1 MGLAGCF
8 LIHIKEVSFLKFFP
22 WLADVGD
29 EITADGR
36 RRRGC
41 TRVHSLAIMA
51 CSTKV
56 VGASTGTLTP
66 DKLPMEAGCEGL
78 VGDGEGEAATHDLRR
93 IDSHSR
99 ENVR

>member
-1 MGLAGCF
+1 MGLAGHF
-8 LIHIKEVSFLKFFP
+8 MIHIKEVSFLKFFP
-22 WLADVGD
+22 WLGVIGD
-29 EITADGR
+29 GITADGR

-56 VGASTGTLTP
+56 IGASTSTLTP

-78 VGDGEGEAATHDLRR
+78 DGDGDGEAATHELRK
-93 IDSHSR
+93 IDSYSR
-99 ENVR
+99 EIVR

>member
-22 WLADVGD
+22 RLADIGD

-41 TRVHSLAIMA
+41 TRVHSLAIMV

-66 DKLPMEAGCEGL
+66 DKLPMEAGCEGF
-78 VGDGEGEAATHDLRR
+78 VGDDDGEAATHDLRR